1 MLTLKGMRTWVFA
14 VCSGLILMWN
24 ALADQTPASTEDK
37 MPQRQGASVPEG
49 AVVEKPMSMDQPM
62 DSGMMRKGMMKGDVK
77 KSAEKHDKKMREELK
92 KEGDSMPPMPAR
104 TPRTQ

>member
-62 DSGMMRKGMMKGDVK
+62 MKGDVK